1 MSAAEEI
8 NVDIIQEES
17 RDITLEEWRRIM
29 AEEGF
34 PAFRAGQIYRWLHKN
49 RVEDAGE
56 MTNLPESLRESLT
69 KRYRF
74 ALPQIESEQVSR
86 EDGTRK
92 YLLKLC
98 DGNYVECVLMKY
110 HFGNS
115 LCISTQVGC
124 RMGCRFC
131 ASTLGGL
138 IRSLSGGEMLGE
150 VYAVEK
156 ALGEPVTHVVLMGM
170 GEPLDNY
177 DAVVDFLR
185 RIGDEDGKHLSR
197 RNLTLSTCGIVPNMR
212 KLAEE
217 GLQVTLALSLHAAGQ
232 EEREQLLPIAAKY
245 KLDEVLDACRYYFE
259 KTGRRV
265 SYEYALVKGQN
276 DSPKDALRLAKLL
289 KGSHGHVNLIPVNP
303 VVERSWE
310 QPSKKDVQK
319 FCAIL
324 QEHGIAA
331 TVRREMG
338 RDIDG
343 ACGQLRKRII
353 KENGLD

>member
-1 MSAAEEI
+1 MNAAEEMK
-8 NVDIIQEES
+8 VDIIQKES
-17 RDITLEEWRRIM
+17 RDIPLEEWKRIM
-29 AEEGF
+29 AEEGY
-34 PAFRAGQIYRWLHKN
+34 PSYRAGQIYRWLHKSYI
-49 RVEDAGE
+49 EDAGG
-56 MTNLPESLRESLT
+56 MSDLPESLRKALAE
-69 KRYRF
+69 RYRF
-74 ALPQIESEQVSR
+74 ALPSVENEQVSR

-92 YLLKLC
+92 YLLKLY

-110 HFGNS
+110 HFGYS

-138 IRSLSGGEMLGE
+138 VRSLSGGEMLGE

-156 ALGEPVTHVVLMGM
+156 RIGEPVTHVVLMGM

-177 DAVVDFLR
+177 DAVVDFLK
-185 RIGDEDGKHLSR
+185 RIGDENGKHLSR

-245 KLDEVLDACRYYFE
+245 QLDEVLDACRYYFE

-265 SYEYALVKGQN
+265 SYEYALVRGQN
-276 DSPKDALRLAKLL
+276 DSAQDALKLAGLL

-303 VVERSWE
+303 VVERSWQ
-310 QPSKKDVQK
+310 QPSKKEIRK
-319 FCAIL
+319 FCEIL
-324 QEHGIAA
+324 QEHGVAA